1 MRLNYEK
8 EETIRTVTLICFIIG
23 FLLACTAIGFLLYAG
38 RMRARRQKIMKETEQ
53 MSSLYPSYL
62 RKNSADFSFPENAIK
77 ILRYQAE
84 GMTNEEIA
92 RLLGVNVGT
101 VKYHCKEN
109 YKKLGVKGKAAAI
122 SEARK
127 RKLI

>member
-1 MRLNYEK
+1 M
-8 EETIRTVTLICFIIG
+8 EEATFPVADWEF
-23 FLLACTAIGFLLYAG
+23 YK
-38 RMRARRQKIMKETEQ
+38 QVVKETEQ
-53 MSSLYPSYL
+53 MSRLYPSYL
-62 RKNSADFSFPENAIK
+62 RKHTADVSFPENALR